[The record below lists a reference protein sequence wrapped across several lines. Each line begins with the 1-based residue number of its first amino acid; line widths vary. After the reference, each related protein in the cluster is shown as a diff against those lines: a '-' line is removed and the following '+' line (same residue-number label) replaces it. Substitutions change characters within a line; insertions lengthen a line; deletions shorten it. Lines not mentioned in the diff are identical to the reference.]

1 MITDDCSLHL
11 MLAQLV
17 LFSNLLVTKKQYFLD
32 VWSKIRLNQWI
43 GNCNEEIGDHIK
55 ENQWTWQ
62 IYCKGYERNKE

>member
-1 MITDDCSLHL
+1 MIKVLYMCQKRNDF
-11 MLAQLV
+11 LA
-17 LFSNLLVTKKQYFLD
+17 FLDD